1 MGKFKDFMGG
11 TGAGLLN
18 EASKNLA
25 KKNMEITYI
34 PREEIYKNPKNGYSI
49 SDIENLA
56 DLIYV
61 MGLREP
67 LGVKPE
73 GSGYKL
79 IEGERRLT
87 AIDKLIADGK
97 WEGDIP
103 CIIREKKLKVNLDVL
118 SDEEKEI
125 LEIAGTNAGQRKYTA
140 SDYLLEVEKLEPIY
154 KKLKA
159 AGIVEFTYESDTGE
173 EITQSLKGKKSREV
187 VAERMGVSQAQVA
200 KISKVANNGTAELRE
215 MVKEG
220 RVANIAVAAEIA
232 SMEEEDQ
239 RRLIEQHDRRLIE
252 QHLKENLI
260 VISKKDVEAFK
271 NSKSLESNTSTYVLD
286 DKEFTKLTKKIR
298 KSLKSE
304 PKILGQEE
312 YMDVLKKIRS
322 LEKLFS

>member
-25 KKNMEITYI
+25 KNNMEITYI
-34 PREEIYKNPKNGYSI
+34 PRDEIYKNPKNEYSI

-87 AIDKLIADGK
+87 AIDKMIADGK

-103 CIIREKKLKVNLDVL
+103 CIIREKELKVNLDIL

-125 LEIAGTNAGQRKYTA
+125 LEIAGTNAGQRKYSEA
-140 SDYLLEVEKLEPIY
+140 DYLFEVEKLEPIY

-159 AGIVEFTYESDTGE
+159 SGIGEFTYESDTGE
-173 EITQSLKGKKSREV
+173 KITQSLTGKKSRELL
-187 VAERMGVSQAQVA
+187 AERLNVSPAQVG
-200 KISKVANNGTAELRE
+200 KISKVANSGTEELKE
-215 MVKEG
+215 AVKDG
-220 RVANIAVAAEIA
+220 TANIAVAAEIA
-232 SMEEEDQ
+232 AMEKEDQ
-239 RRLIEQHDRRLIE
+239 KRLIEQH
-252 QHLKENLI
+252 QKENGKA
-260 VISKKDVEAFK
+260 ISKKDVEAFK
-271 NSKSLESNTSTYVLD
+271 NGKSLESNTYTYILD
-286 DKEFTKLTKKIR
+286 DKEFMKLTKKIR
-298 KSLKSE
+298 KLLKSE
-304 PKILGQEE
+304 PKTMGQEE

>member
-1 MGKFKDFMGG
+1 MGKFKEFMGG

-25 KKNMEITYI
+25 KNNMEITYI
-34 PREEIYKNPKNGYSI
+34 PRKEIYKNPKNGYSI

-67 LGVKPE
+67 LGVKLK

-103 CIIREKKLKVNLDVL
+103 CIIREKELKVNLDIL

-125 LEIAGTNAGQRKYTA
+125 LEIAGTNAGQRKYSEA
-140 SDYLLEVEKLEPIY
+140 DYLFEVEKLEPIY

-159 AGIVEFTYESDTGE
+159 SGIGEFTYESDTGE
-173 EITQSLKGKKSREV
+173 KITQTLTGKKSRELL
-187 VAERMGVSQAQVA
+187 AERLNVSPAQVG
-200 KISKVANNGTAELRE
+200 KISKVANSGTEELKE
-215 MVKEG
+215 AVKDG
-220 RVANIAVAAEIA
+220 TANIAVAAEIA
-232 SMEEEDQ
+232 SMEKEDQ
-239 RRLIEQHDRRLIE
+239 KRLIEQH
-252 QHLKENLI
+252 QKENGKA
-260 VISKKDVEAFK
+260 ISKKDVEAFK
-271 NSKSLESNTSTYVLD
+271 NGKSLESNTYTYILD
-286 DKEFTKLTKKIR
+286 DKEFMKLTKKIR

-304 PKILGQEE
+304 PKTMGQEE
-312 YMDVLKKIRS
+312 YMEVLKKIRS

>member
-1 MGKFKDFMGG
+1 MGKFKDFMGS

-25 KKNMEITYI
+25 KNNMEITYI
-34 PREEIYKNPKNGYSI
+34 PRDEIYKNPKNEYSI

-67 LGVKPE
+67 LGIKPE

-87 AIDKLIADGK
+87 AIDKLITDGK

-103 CIIREKKLKVNLDVL
+103 CIIREKELKVNVDVL

-125 LEIAGTNAGQRKYTA
+125 LEIAGTNAGQRKYSEA
-140 SDYLLEVEKLEPIY
+140 DYLFEVEKLEPIY

-159 AGIVEFTYESDTGE
+159 SGIGEFTYESDTGE
-173 EITQSLKGKKSREV
+173 KITQSLTGKKSRELL
-187 VAERMGVSQAQVA
+187 AERLNVSPAQVG
-200 KISKVANNGTAELRE
+200 KISKVANNGTEELKE
-215 MVKEG
+215 AVKEG
-220 RVANIAVAAEIA
+220 TANIAVAAEIA
-232 SMEEEDQ
+232 SMEKEDQ
-239 RRLIEQHDRRLIE
+239 KRLIEQHQKVNGKGII
-252 QHLKENLI
+252 N
-260 VISKKDVEAFK
+260 KKDVEAFK
-271 NSKSLESNTSTYVLD
+271 NGKSLESNTYTYILD
-286 DKEFTKLTKKIR
+286 DKEFMKLTKKIR

-304 PKILGQEE
+304 PKTMGQEE

>member
-25 KKNMEITYI
+25 KNNMEITYI
-34 PREEIYKNPKNGYSI
+34 PRDEIYKNPKNEYSI

-103 CIIREKKLKVNLDVL
+103 CIIREKELKVNLDIL

-125 LEIAGTNAGQRKYTA
+125 LEIAGTNAGQRKYSEA
-140 SDYLLEVEKLEPIY
+140 DYLFEVEKLEPIY

-159 AGIVEFTYESDTGE
+159 FGIGEFTYESDTGE
-173 EITQSLKGKKSREV
+173 KITQSLTGKKSRELL
-187 VAERMGVSQAQVA
+187 AERLNVSPAQVG
-200 KISKVANNGTAELRE
+200 KISKVANSGTEELKE
-215 MVKEG
+215 AVKDG
-220 RVANIAVAAEIA
+220 TANIAVAAEIA
-232 SMEEEDQ
+232 AMEKEDQ
-239 RRLIEQHDRRLIE
+239 KRLIEQH
-252 QHLKENLI
+252 QKENGKA
-260 VISKKDVEAFK
+260 ISKKDVEAFK
-271 NSKSLESNTSTYVLD
+271 NGKSLESNTYTYILD
-286 DKEFTKLTKKIR
+286 DKEFMKLTKKIR
-298 KSLKSE
+298 KLLKSE
-304 PKILGQEE
+304 PKTMGQEE

>member
-25 KKNMEITYI
+25 KNNMEITYI
-34 PREEIYKNPKNGYSI
+34 PRDEIYKNPKNEYSI

-97 WEGDIP
+97 CEGDIP
-103 CIIREKKLKVNLDVL
+103 CIIREKELKVNLDIL

-125 LEIAGTNAGQRKYTA
+125 LEIAGTNAGQRKYSEA
-140 SDYLLEVEKLEPIY
+140 DYLFEVEKLEPIY

-159 AGIVEFTYESDTGE
+159 SGIGEFTYESDTGE
-173 EITQSLKGKKSREV
+173 KITQSLTGKKSRELL
-187 VAERMGVSQAQVA
+187 AERLNVSPAQVG
-200 KISKVANNGTAELRE
+200 KISKVANSGTEELKE
-215 MVKEG
+215 AVKDG
-220 RVANIAVAAEIA
+220 TANIAVAAEIA
-232 SMEEEDQ
+232 AMEKEDQ
-239 RRLIEQHDRRLIE
+239 KRLIEQH
-252 QHLKENLI
+252 QKENGKA
-260 VISKKDVEAFK
+260 ISKKDVEAFK
-271 NSKSLESNTSTYVLD
+271 NGKSLESNTYTYILD
-286 DKEFTKLTKKIR
+286 DKEFMKLTKKIR
-298 KSLKSE
+298 KLLKSE
-304 PKILGQEE
+304 PKTMGQEE

>member
-25 KKNMEITYI
+25 KNNMEITYI
-34 PREEIYKNPKNGYSI
+34 PRDEIYKNPKNEYSI

-103 CIIREKKLKVNLDVL
+103 CIIREKELKVNLDIL

-125 LEIAGTNAGQRKYTA
+125 LEIAGTNAGQRKYSEA
-140 SDYLLEVEKLEPIY
+140 DYLFEVEKLEPIY

-159 AGIVEFTYESDTGE
+159 SGIGEFTYESDTGE
-173 EITQSLKGKKSREV
+173 KITQSLTGKKSRELL
-187 VAERMGVSQAQVA
+187 AERLNVSPAQVG
-200 KISKVANNGTAELRE
+200 KISKVANNGTEELKE
-215 MVKEG
+215 AVKEG
-220 RVANIAVAAEIA
+220 TANIAVAAEIA
-232 SMEEEDQ
+232 SMEKEDQ
-239 RRLIEQHDRRLIE
+239 KRLIEQH
-252 QHLKENLI
+252 QKENGKGI
-260 VISKKDVEAFK
+260 INKKDVEAFK
-271 NSKSLESNTSTYVLD
+271 NGKSLESNTYTYILD
-286 DKEFTKLTKKIR
+286 DKEFMKLTKKIR

-304 PKILGQEE
+304 PKTMGQEE

>member
-1 MGKFKDFMGG
+1 MGKFKDFMGS

-25 KKNMEITYI
+25 KNNMEITYI
-34 PREEIYKNPKNGYSI
+34 PRDEIYKNPKNEYSI

-67 LGVKPE
+67 LGIKPE

-87 AIDKLIADGK
+87 AIDKLITDGK

-103 CIIREKKLKVNLDVL
+103 CIIREKELKVNVDVL

-125 LEIAGTNAGQRKYTA
+125 LEIAGTNAGQRKYSEA
-140 SDYLLEVEKLEPIY
+140 DYLFEVEKLEPIY

-159 AGIVEFTYESDTGE
+159 SGIGEFTYESDTGE
-173 EITQSLKGKKSREV
+173 KITQSLTGKKSRELL
-187 VAERMGVSQAQVA
+187 AERLNVSPAQVG
-200 KISKVANNGTAELRE
+200 KISKVANNGPEELKE
-215 MVKEG
+215 AVKEG
-220 RVANIAVAAEIA
+220 TANIAVAAEIA
-232 SMEEEDQ
+232 SMEKEDQ
-239 RRLIEQHDRRLIE
+239 KRLIEQH
-252 QHLKENLI
+252 QKENGKA
-260 VISKKDVEAFK
+260 ISKKDVEAFK
-271 NSKSLESNTSTYVLD
+271 NGKSLKGNTYTYILD
-286 DKEFTKLTKKIR
+286 DKEFMKLTKKIR

-304 PKILGQEE
+304 PKTMGQEE

>member
-25 KKNMEITYI
+25 KNNMEITYI
-34 PREEIYKNPKNGYSI
+34 PRDEIYKNPKNEYSI

-97 WEGDIP
+97 WDGDIP
-103 CIIREKKLKVNLDVL
+103 CIIREKELKVNLDIL

-125 LEIAGTNAGQRKYTA
+125 LEIAGTNAGQRKYSEA
-140 SDYLLEVEKLEPIY
+140 DYLFEVEKLEPIY

-159 AGIVEFTYESDTGE
+159 SGIGEFTYESDTGE
-173 EITQSLKGKKSREV
+173 KITQSLTGKKSRELL
-187 VAERMGVSQAQVA
+187 AERLNVSPAQVG
-200 KISKVANNGTAELRE
+200 KISKVANSGTEELKE
-215 MVKEG
+215 AVKDG
-220 RVANIAVAAEIA
+220 TANIAVAAEIA
-232 SMEEEDQ
+232 AMEKEDQ
-239 RRLIEQHDRRLIE
+239 KRLIEQH
-252 QHLKENLI
+252 QKENGKA
-260 VISKKDVEAFK
+260 ISKKDVEAFK
-271 NSKSLESNTSTYVLD
+271 NGKSLESNTYTYILD
-286 DKEFTKLTKKIR
+286 DKEFMKLTKKN
-298 KSLKSE
+298 S
-304 PKILGQEE
+304 
-312 YMDVLKKIRS
+312 
-322 LEKLFS
+322 

>member
-25 KKNMEITYI
+25 KNNMEITYI
-34 PREEIYKNPKNGYSI
+34 PRDEIYKNPKNEYSI

-103 CIIREKKLKVNLDVL
+103 CIIREKELKVNLDIL

-125 LEIAGTNAGQRKYTA
+125 LEIAGTNAGQRKYSEA
-140 SDYLLEVEKLEPIY
+140 DYLFEVEKLEPIY

-159 AGIVEFTYESDTGE
+159 SGIGEFTYESDTGE
-173 EITQSLKGKKSREV
+173 KITQSLTGKKSRELL
-187 VAERMGVSQAQVA
+187 AERLNVSPAQVG
-200 KISKVANNGTAELRE
+200 KISKVANSGTEELKE
-215 MVKEG
+215 AVKDG
-220 RVANIAVAAEIA
+220 TANIAVAAEIA
-232 SMEEEDQ
+232 AMEKEDQ
-239 RRLIEQHDRRLIE
+239 KRLIEQH
-252 QHLKENLI
+252 QKENGKA
-260 VISKKDVEAFK
+260 ISKKDVEAFK
-271 NSKSLESNTSTYVLD
+271 NGKSLESNTYTYILD
-286 DKEFTKLTKKIR
+286 DKEFMKLTKKIR
-298 KSLKSE
+298 KLLKSE
-304 PKILGQEE
+304 PKTMGQEE

-322 LEKLFS
+322 LEKLFL

>member
-25 KKNMEITYI
+25 KNNMEITYI
-34 PREEIYKNPKNGYSI
+34 PRDEIYKNPKNEYSI
-49 SDIENLA
+49 SDIENL
-56 DLIYV
+56 
-61 MGLREP
+61 GLREP

-103 CIIREKKLKVNLDVL
+103 CIIREKELKVNLDIL

-125 LEIAGTNAGQRKYTA
+125 LEIAGTNAGQRKYSEA
-140 SDYLLEVEKLEPIY
+140 DYLFEVEKLEPIY

-159 AGIVEFTYESDTGE
+159 SGIGEFTYESDTGE
-173 EITQSLKGKKSREV
+173 KITQSLTGKKSRELL
-187 VAERMGVSQAQVA
+187 AERLNVSPAQVG
-200 KISKVANNGTAELRE
+200 KISKVANSGTEELKE
-215 MVKEG
+215 AVKDG
-220 RVANIAVAAEIA
+220 TANIAVAAEIA
-232 SMEEEDQ
+232 AMEKEDQ
-239 RRLIEQHDRRLIE
+239 KRLIEQH
-252 QHLKENLI
+252 QKENGKA
-260 VISKKDVEAFK
+260 ISKKDVEAFK
-271 NSKSLESNTSTYVLD
+271 NGKSLESNTYTYILD
-286 DKEFTKLTKKIR
+286 DKEFMKLTKKIR
-298 KSLKSE
+298 KLLKSE
-304 PKILGQEE
+304 PKTMGQEE

>member
-25 KKNMEITYI
+25 KNNMEITYI
-34 PREEIYKNPKNGYSI
+34 PRDEIYKNPKNEYSI

-103 CIIREKKLKVNLDVL
+103 CIIREKELKVNLDIL

-125 LEIAGTNAGQRKYTA
+125 LEIAGTNAGQRKYSEA
-140 SDYLLEVEKLEPIY
+140 DYLFEVEKLEPIY

-159 AGIVEFTYESDTGE
+159 SGIGEFIYESDTGE
-173 EITQSLKGKKSREV
+173 KITQSLTGKKSRELL
-187 VAERMGVSQAQVA
+187 AERLNVSPAQVG
-200 KISKVANNGTAELRE
+200 KISKVANSGTEELKE
-215 MVKEG
+215 AVKDG
-220 RVANIAVAAEIA
+220 TANIAVAAEIA
-232 SMEEEDQ
+232 AMEKEDQ
-239 RRLIEQHDRRLIE
+239 KRLIEQH
-252 QHLKENLI
+252 QKENGKA
-260 VISKKDVEAFK
+260 ISKKDVEAFK
-271 NSKSLESNTSTYVLD
+271 NGKSLESNTYTYILD
-286 DKEFTKLTKKIR
+286 DKEFMKLTKKIR
-298 KSLKSE
+298 KLLKSE
-304 PKILGQEE
+304 PKTMGQEE

>member
-25 KKNMEITYI
+25 RNNMEITYI
-34 PREEIYKNPKNGYSI
+34 PRDEIYKNPKNEYSI

-103 CIIREKKLKVNLDVL
+103 CIIREKELKVNLDIL

-125 LEIAGTNAGQRKYTA
+125 LEIAGTNAGQRKYSEA
-140 SDYLLEVEKLEPIY
+140 DYLFEVEKLEPIY

-159 AGIVEFTYESDTGE
+159 SGIGEFTYESDTGE
-173 EITQSLKGKKSREV
+173 KITQSLTGKKSRELL
-187 VAERMGVSQAQVA
+187 AERLNVSPAQVG
-200 KISKVANNGTAELRE
+200 KISKVANSGTEELKE
-215 MVKEG
+215 AVKDG
-220 RVANIAVAAEIA
+220 TANIAVAAEIA
-232 SMEEEDQ
+232 AMEKEDQ
-239 RRLIEQHDRRLIE
+239 KRLIEQH
-252 QHLKENLI
+252 QKENGKA
-260 VISKKDVEAFK
+260 ISKKDVEAFK
-271 NSKSLESNTSTYVLD
+271 NGKSLESNTYTYILD
-286 DKEFTKLTKKIR
+286 DKEFMKLTKKIR
-298 KSLKSE
+298 KLLKSE
-304 PKILGQEE
+304 PKTMGQEE

>member
-1 MGKFKDFMGG
+1 MGKFKDFMGS

-25 KKNMEITYI
+25 KNNMEITYI
-34 PREEIYKNPKNGYSI
+34 PRDEIYKNPKNEYSI

-67 LGVKPE
+67 LGIKPE

-87 AIDKLIADGK
+87 AIDKLITDGK

-103 CIIREKKLKVNLDVL
+103 CIIREKELKVNVDVL

-125 LEIAGTNAGQRKYTA
+125 LEIAGTNAGQRKYSEA
-140 SDYLLEVEKLEPIY
+140 DYLFEVEKLEPIY

-159 AGIVEFTYESDTGE
+159 SGIGEFTYESDTGE
-173 EITQSLKGKKSREV
+173 KITQSLTGKKSRELL
-187 VAERMGVSQAQVA
+187 AERLNVSPAQVG
-200 KISKVANNGTAELRE
+200 KISKVANNGTEELKE
-215 MVKEG
+215 AVKEG
-220 RVANIAVAAEIA
+220 TANIAVAAEIA
-232 SMEEEDQ
+232 AMEKEDQ
-239 RRLIEQHDRRLIE
+239 KRLIEQH
-252 QHLKENLI
+252 QKENGKA
-260 VISKKDVEAFK
+260 ISKKDVEAFK
-271 NSKSLESNTSTYVLD
+271 NGKSLESNTYTYILD
-286 DKEFTKLTKKIR
+286 DKEFMKLTKKIR
-298 KSLKSE
+298 KLLKSE
-304 PKILGQEE
+304 PKTMGQEE

>member
-25 KKNMEITYI
+25 KNNMEIMYI
-34 PREEIYKNPKNGYSI
+34 PRAEIYKNPKNEYSI

-103 CIIREKKLKVNLDVL
+103 CIVREKELKVNVDIL

-125 LEIAGTNAGQRKYTA
+125 LEIAGTNAGQRKYSEA
-140 SDYLLEVEKLEPIY
+140 DYLFEVEKLEPIY

-159 AGIVEFTYESDTGE
+159 SGIGEFTYESDTGE
-173 EITQSLKGKKSREV
+173 KITQSLTGKKSRELL
-187 VAERMGVSQAQVA
+187 AERLNVSPAQVG
-200 KISKVANNGTAELRE
+200 KISKVANSGTEELKE
-215 MVKEG
+215 AVKDG
-220 RVANIAVAAEIA
+220 TANIAVAAEIA
-232 SMEEEDQ
+232 AMEKEDQ
-239 RRLIEQHDRRLIE
+239 KRLIEQH
-252 QHLKENLI
+252 QKENGKA
-260 VISKKDVEAFK
+260 ISKKDVEAFK
-271 NSKSLESNTSTYVLD
+271 NGKSLESNTYTYILD
-286 DKEFTKLTKKIR
+286 DKEFMKLTKKIR
-298 KSLKSE
+298 KLLKSE
-304 PKILGQEE
+304 PKTMGQEE